1 LVLWNGSA
9 WFSDWFYQRLRWSL
23 SMKHKRLD
31 DLQPHL
37 PDGSWEALLLAIRAH
52 LEQGVP
58 LAARLRVQLPGGA
71 IEWWQISGVT
81 ERNVGGQPVYLG
93 GHMHVISES
102 PGL

>member
-1 LVLWNGSA
+1 
-9 WFSDWFYQRLRWSL
+9 
-23 SMKHKRLD
+23 
-31 DLQPHL
+31 
-37 PDGSWEALLLAIRAH
+37 
-52 LEQGVP
+52 
-58 LAARLRVQLPGGA
+58 LRVQLPGGA